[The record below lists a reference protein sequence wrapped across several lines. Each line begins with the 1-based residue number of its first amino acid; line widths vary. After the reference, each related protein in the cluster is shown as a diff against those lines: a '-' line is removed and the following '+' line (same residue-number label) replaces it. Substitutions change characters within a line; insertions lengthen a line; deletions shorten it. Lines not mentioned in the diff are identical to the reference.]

1 MNWPFKKKTKTGYP
15 KSFAKRLTWRIMLT
29 LLIVMG
35 ITSTLIFSGGYLAVN
50 AGSRLFCNRF
60 VKGKA
65 TEVEALMSEIRV
77 ACINNATVIEEN
89 IGNPDKMYD
98 LMERI
103 VKQNPAINS
112 CGLSFID
119 NYYPQKGS
127 RFCPYAYQEDSVTI
141 KQEDVGQKYNYL
153 EQEWFKRGIE
163 AEEGYW
169 STPFHQYGDTL
180 KPLVSY
186 MLPIR
191 DKSGRTVAV
200 LGADLSLLD
209 LRAMT
214 ESTRR
219 NFSDEREKQAAENG
233 VDSLELQKLQEPD
246 DLEYEPFY
254 FITDTAGTYIVHPFS
269 KKIIND
275 NFIEEAKARPDTLA
289 LHLAH
294 QMAAGKRNFVDED
307 EDGNDLELEDMEV
320 IASFRPVAHTSWS
333 ICLVMPA
340 LFVDV
345 LGYVFGGLM
354 LLFIV
359 IGLLVIFFVGRLSI
373 KRSSKPLK
381 RLAVSADEVAKGNF
395 NTVLPPMKSRDE
407 IHQLRDSFEQMQLS
421 LKQYVADLREATA
434 QKAAIEN
441 EMKVAHDIQM
451 SMLPKTFPPYP
462 ERCDLD
468 IFGSVTPAKGVGG
481 DLFDFYIRDEQLF
494 FCIGDVSGKGVP
506 ASLYM
511 AVTRSLFRNISLHVS
526 EPARIVN
533 GLNQAQSEGND
544 TNMFVTL
551 FVGVLDL
558 KTGAL
563 RYCNA
568 GHDAPL
574 LMGRDVTLLPCE
586 CNLPI
591 GVVADFIFEQQELT
605 LEKDTTIFLYTDG
618 LNEAENIEHAQFGDN
633 RIMDIATSLVADKQ
647 LVPMQVIRHMTDA
660 VHTFVGIAEQSDDL
674 TMLAIQYK

>member
-1 MNWPFKKKTKTGYP
+1 MNWPFKKKNKTGYP
-15 KSFAKRLTWRIMLT
+15 KSFAKRLTWQIMLT

-35 ITSTLIFSGGYLAVN
+35 FTSALIFMGAYATINV
-50 AGSRLFCNRF
+50 GSRLFCNRI
-60 VKGKA
+60 VSSKT
-65 TEVEALMSEIRV
+65 TELEAVMSEIRV
-77 ACINNATVIEEN
+77 ACINNASVIEEN
-89 IGNPDKMYD
+89 IDNPDKMFD

-103 VKQNPAINS
+103 VKQNPALNS
-112 CGLSFID
+112 CGISFVE
-119 NYYPQKGS
+119 NYYPQKGN
-127 RFCPYAYQEDSVTI
+127 RFCPYAELHDSVTI
-141 KQEDVGQKYNYL
+141 ERMDSSKEGHNYL
-153 EQEWFKRGIE
+153 EEDWFHRALE
-163 AEEGYW
+163 AQEGYW
-169 STPFHQYGDTL
+169 SEPFYEHNDTL
-180 KPLVSY
+180 APLVSY
-186 MLPIR
+186 LLPIH

-200 LGADLSLLD
+200 LGADLSLLT
-209 LRAMT
+209 LQTMT
-214 ESTRR
+214 DTARQYLSEKREESM
-219 NFSDEREKQAAENG
+219 DERG
-233 VDSLELQKLQEPD
+233 VAPEDRPATD
-246 DLEYEPFY
+246 DLQYEAFY
-254 FITDTAGTYIVHPFS
+254 FITDTAGTYIVHPYTN
-269 KKIIND
+269 KIIRD
-275 NFIEEAKARPDTLA
+275 NFIKEAETRKDTLA

-294 QMAAGKRNFVDED
+294 QMAAGKRNYFYED
-307 EDGNDLELEDMEV
+307 KDGNDLELENMEV
-320 IASFRPVAHTSWS
+320 ITSYMPVGNTSWT
-333 ICLVMPA
+333 ICLVVPA

-345 LGYVFGGLM
+345 LGYLFGGIM

-359 IGLLVIFFVGRLSI
+359 IGLLVIFIVGRHSI
-373 KRSSKPLK
+373 KRTSKPLK
-381 RLAVSADEVAKGNF
+381 QLADSADEVAKGNF
-395 NTVLPPMKSRDE
+395 NTVLPTTKSRDE

-421 LKQYVADLREATA
+421 LKQYIEDLRDATA

-462 ERCDLD
+462 ERSDLD
-468 IFGSVTPAKGVGG
+468 IFGSLTPAKGVGG

-511 AVTRSLFRNISLHVS
+511 AVTRSLFRNISQHVA

-533 GLNQAQSEGND
+533 ALNQAQAEGNE

-591 GVVADFIFEQQELT
+591 GVVPDFTFEQQELT
-605 LEKDTTIFLYTDG
+605 LEKNTTIFLFTDG
-618 LNEAENIEHAQFGDN
+618 LNEAENIDHAQFGDD
-633 RIMDIATSLVADKQ
+633 RIMNIATSLAADN
-647 LVPMQVIRHMTDA
+647 LLAPTLVIRHMTDA
-660 VHTFVGIAEQSDDL
+660 VHTFVGVAEQSDDL